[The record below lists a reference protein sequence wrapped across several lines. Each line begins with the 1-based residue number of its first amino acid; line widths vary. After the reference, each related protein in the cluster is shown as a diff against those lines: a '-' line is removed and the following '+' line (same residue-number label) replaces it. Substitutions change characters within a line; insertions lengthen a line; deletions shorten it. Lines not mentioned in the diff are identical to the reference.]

1 MSAPHDSAELGDTF
15 HTRFSRRTFMK
26 LAAGV
31 LACGALLPQKSE
43 GGVSMSTPHNS
54 AEVGDIAD
62 KILLP
67 GDPLRAK
74 YIAENFLEGAKRYT
88 EIRNIY
94 GYTGKY
100 KGVPVSVQGTGMGIP
115 SISIYVHELI
125 HTYGVKK
132 LIRVG
137 TCGGMHENLNLRDVL
152 IAQGAST
159 DSSIVKQT
167 FGGAINF
174 SLLADF
180 DLLSKAVGKAKNLN
194 IPVKVGN
201 VLSTDLFYN
210 DYNAADGTFTA
221 NGLTLDQKMINYGIL
236 AVEMEA
242 AALYLLAAAAQVQ
255 ALAIF
260 TVSDHIVK
268 KKYSTAKE
276 RETDF
281 NEMIK
286 ISLETIIS

>member
-1 MSAPHDSAELGDTF
+1 MTTPNNSAELENTLQ
-15 HTRFSRRTFMK
+15 TKFSRQTFVK
-26 LAAGV
+26 LAAGA
-31 LACGALLPQKSE
+31 LACGRLSPQKSE
-43 GGVSMSTPHNS
+43 GGVLMSTPHNS
-54 AEVGDIAD
+54 AQVGDIAD

-74 YIAENFLEGAKRYT
+74 YIAENFLTGAKRYT
-88 EIRNIY
+88 EIRNVF
-94 GYTGKY
+94 GYTGTY

-115 SISIYVHELI
+115 SISIYVSELI

-159 DSSIVKQT
+159 DSSIVYQT

-180 DLLSKAVGKAKNLN
+180 DLLSKAVVHAKNLN
-194 IPVKVGN
+194 IPAKVGN
-201 VLSTDLFYN
+201 VLSSDYFYN
-210 DYNAADGTFTA
+210 DYGAAEGTFTS
-221 NGLTLDQKMINYGIL
+221 NGLTLNQKMINHGIL
-236 AVEMEA
+236 AVEMET

-255 ALAIF
+255 ALGIF
-260 TVSDHIVK
+260 TISDHIVK
-268 KKYSTAKE
+268 KQYSTPKE

-286 ISLETIIS
+286 IALETIVS